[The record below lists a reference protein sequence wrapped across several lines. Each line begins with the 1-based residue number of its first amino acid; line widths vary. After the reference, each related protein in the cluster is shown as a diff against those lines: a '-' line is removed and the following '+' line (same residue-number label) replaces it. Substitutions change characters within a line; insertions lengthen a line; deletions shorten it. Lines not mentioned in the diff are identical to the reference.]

1 MISALVVLSLGAVL
15 TAGAFGQLKTGSN
28 LTGIG
33 VGSVNEAIFYLAS
46 GQNQIKQ
53 LFIAG
58 RDGSNPTL
66 LSNAADNVT
75 EYSLSP
81 DKTKVVYIVQSEN
94 LENKI
99 WLTNLADRS
108 KKILSTCEDALCSRP
123 VWSPDGERILY
134 EYTNIT
140 ANNLTG
146 MATLWWINTNTGEAK
161 PVFQEAQL
169 PGAYPRWS
177 PDGKWLSYAA
187 PSQIRLYSFPSR
199 ENITLK
205 SMLAPA
211 VEWSPDGTKILYRDM
226 VAQNGQFVANL
237 FIYDLHSQT
246 TRNISLDQGFEN
258 LSATW
263 SPDGKWIAE
272 VRRDLAVER
281 GDQIWVTRSDGSEP
295 RMLTDQPGE
304 QHEDLM
310 WSLDGRYLLYGLSSI
325 DSSALDPDLQIIE
338 VASGRITD
346 THIKGY
352 NPQWLP

>member
-1 MISALVVLSLGAVL
+1 
-15 TAGAFGQLKTGSN
+15 
-28 LTGIG
+28 
-33 VGSVNEAIFYLAS
+33 
-46 GQNQIKQ
+46 
-53 LFIAG
+53 
-58 RDGSNPTL
+58 
-66 LSNAADNVT
+66 
-75 EYSLSP
+75 
-81 DKTKVVYIVQSEN
+81 
-94 LENKI
+94 
-99 WLTNLADRS
+99 
-108 KKILSTCEDALCSRP
+108 
-123 VWSPDGERILY
+123 
-134 EYTNIT
+134 
-140 ANNLTG
+140 
-146 MATLWWINTNTGEAK
+146 MATLWWIDMKTGEAN

-187 PSQIRLYSFPSR
+187 PNQIRLYSFPSR

-205 SMLAPA
+205 STLAPA

-237 FIYDLHSQT
+237 FIYDLQSQT

-310 WSLDGRYLLYGLSSI
+310 WSRDGRNLLYGLSSI
-325 DSSALDPDLQIIE
+325 DSSTLDPDLQIIE
-338 VASGRITD
+338 VVSGRITD